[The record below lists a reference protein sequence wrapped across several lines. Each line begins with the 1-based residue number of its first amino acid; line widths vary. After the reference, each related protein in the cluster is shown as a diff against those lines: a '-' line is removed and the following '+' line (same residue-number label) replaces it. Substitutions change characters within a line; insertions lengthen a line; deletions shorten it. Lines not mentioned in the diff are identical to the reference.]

1 MDNDQ
6 KIKELSRMQQNIAN
20 LSSQKQQFVA
30 EKNEYK
36 AALNQLDKTEKSY
49 KIIGNIMISAK
60 KEDLK
65 KELQNKIEMIEVR
78 IKTFEK
84 QEDALNKKAQ
94 DLQNEV
100 MNEIKNKK

>member
-1 MDNDQ
+1 MNKDE
-6 KIKELSRMQQNIAN
+6 KIRELSKLQQNIAN

-30 EKNEYK
+30 EKNEYE
-36 AALNQLDKTEKSY
+36 AALKQLDKTEKSY

-84 QEDALNKKAQ
+84 QEETLNKKAQ

-100 MNEIKNKK
+100 MDEIKNKK